1 MKTVSREFSLSLT
14 ELSPPSSVPPLHSF
28 LFSPFFLS
36 SPPFS
41 SSVCVGRGSR
51 RKLVELIARRL
62 CGAKKF
68 RISKT
73 TTRSPGRGN
82 FRRRRK
88 ATSEATNPV
97 MRFLL
102 PSNGFVSQ
110 VRRIRFLCVTPRQC
124 LTFFFFPGGEGEI
137 REKFYGR
144 TFFFLFF
151 FVSVFFYRRENK
163 RSLFAFGE
171 KDFDGVLTFQDRKM
185 CQTYSYTFFKT
196 FSLSLLS
203 KLLLKSFFFNFKGNL

>member
-88 ATSEATNPV
+88 ATSEETNPV

-124 LTFFFFPGGEGEI
+124 LTFF
-137 REKFYGR
+137 
-144 TFFFLFF
+144 LFF
-151 FVSVFFYRRENK
+151 FF
-163 RSLFAFGE
+163 
-171 KDFDGVLTFQDRKM
+171 
-185 CQTYSYTFFKT
+185 
-196 FSLSLLS
+196 
-203 KLLLKSFFFNFKGNL
+203 SFFFVEAREKYEKNFMAELFFFFFFSFLFSFTVGKINGRYSRSGRKTLTEF